1 VSIVQKAVSWV
12 KSSYEMLVLLVVI
25 LALLASALVLV
36 LITDRERGKLSDIRD
51 FVARSGSS
59 AADGEQVD
67 QTELIAMLQ
76 RSNSLAQFDSR
87 MFVSER
93 RVSCVACGKP
103 IQFYAEKCP
112 FCGAEQPGLP
122 GDVDE
127 SHDSD
132 MDGIPD
138 QVEAEHG
145 LNSNDPD
152 DADLDADGDGFSN
165 IEEYR
170 AGTDMTNPEDY
181 PPLTSKIRL
190 LDVQRS
196 EFQLRFNAVQEW
208 IDGTLRFQI
217 NLRSLERTYFQQLG
231 DVINDEKNGVFN
243 VKVLEYLPEAPEG
256 ETLILEKDGEN
267 VRLIKNKEVTQYDL
281 TARLAF
287 LLDKK
292 MFRLN
297 VEETFDVRGKKFK
310 VVDISRDSV
319 LLEDVQNG
327 KKTEIT
333 MISQAEIDSLRG
345 RQPDRTPDAASD
357 FMRNLPPP
365 GAEGQFDGRGAA
377 RPRTR

>member
-12 KSSYEMLVLLVVI
+12 KNSYEMLILLLVI

-36 LITDRERGKLSDIRD
+36 LITEKESGKLSEIRD
-51 FVARSGSS
+51 FVARGGGG
-59 AADGEQVD
+59 AVD
-67 QTELIAMLQ
+67 SEEVEQTELIAMLQ
-76 RSNSLAQFDSR
+76 RTNSLSQFESR

-93 RVSCVACGKP
+93 RVSCVACGRP
-103 IQFYAEKCP
+103 IQYYAEKCP

-127 SHDSD
+127 SLDSD

-138 QVEAEHG
+138 KVESEHG

-152 DADLDADGDGFSN
+152 DAELDADGDGFSN
-165 IEEYR
+165 IEEFR
-170 AGTDMTNPEDY
+170 AGTDIGDPDNH
-181 PPLTSKIRL
+181 PPLTDKIRL
-190 LDVQRS
+190 VDVQRS

-217 NLRSLERTYFQQLG
+217 NLRTLERSYFQQLG

-243 VKVLEYLPEAPEG
+243 VKVLEYLPEEPEG
-256 ETLILEKDGEN
+256 ETLILEKDGEK

-281 TARLAF
+281 TARIAF

-292 MFRLN
+292 LFRLN
-297 VEETFDVRGKKFK
+297 IEETFEVRSKKFK

-319 LLEDVQNG
+319 LLEDVQSG
-327 KKTEIT
+327 ERTEIPK
-333 MISQAEIDSLRG
+333 ISQQEVDSLSG
-345 RQPDRTPDAASD
+345 RPAEKAPDFSPE
-357 FMRNLPPP
+357 FMRNMPPP
-365 GAEGQFDGRGAA
+365 GAAGQLDARGVA